1 MKNAKGSNWKSW
13 LPTTESVWVLWKCS
27 YRVSIGAGG
36 GLRKHV
42 PPAITFCV
50 QVNAMHH
57 VFTGIYAL
65 SLHVRLIN
73 LLYQSR
79 LERNIWLC
87 MGARLLSSSRESIVA
102 LIGHPDLSCSCV
114 QTPEENSSCQKC
126 QHTQRFYKDERCI
139 RANKILLLRMAQVT
153 HGTFVPIILLLV
165 QRAHRVLHKGS
176 NVKSPKMSVRRFNF
190 DNGFMFCKIL

>member
-1 MKNAKGSNWKSW
+1 
-13 LPTTESVWVLWKCS
+13 
-27 YRVSIGAGG
+27 
-36 GLRKHV
+36 
-42 PPAITFCV
+42 
-50 QVNAMHH
+50 
-57 VFTGIYAL
+57 
-65 SLHVRLIN
+65 
-73 LLYQSR
+73 
-79 LERNIWLC
+79 

-114 QTPEENSSCQKC
+114 QTPEGNSSCQKC

-176 NVKSPKMSVRRFNF
+176 NVKSHHPKCPKGDLTSTTGLCSARSFRRTQLCDDATKRLKYTFYLSDKCAVYTTGNHVYV
-190 DNGFMFCKIL
+190 

>member
-114 QTPEENSSCQKC
+114 QTPEGNSSCQKC
-126 QHTQRFYKDERCI
+126 QHTQRFIKTNVAFVQTRFCYWGWLKWRTALLYPLFSCLYSAPTEFFI
-139 RANKILLLRMAQVT
+139 RGPT
-153 HGTFVPIILLLV
+153 
-165 QRAHRVLHKGS
+165 
-176 NVKSPKMSVRRFNF
+176 
-190 DNGFMFCKIL
+190 